1 MNEIFK
7 FLLIS
12 ISIGFAIC
20 DESWRFITLAD
31 WHGGEGFVKSPGM
44 NLENGP
50 VEKKM
55 KLETLQYLKKTFGGE
70 LVMLPGDSNGGHW
83 DGPEM
88 VKRINESNLTTTEDI
103 VLKAGD
109 NCYRTIRLLFKEGGY
124 PTMLMTT
131 GDHEYGGNP
140 WNPNTTHLRVQPQ
153 FRETYQRNF
162 NRDTQTGQFLFS
174 EPIGSS
180 PSRPLGTPFENTSY
194 AYRYKNALFITLDA
208 FRLIDD
214 YTQKFWDK
222 STGRGG
228 QGAVTCTIDG
238 KHLDWL
244 ENVLKEARRDLTIKH
259 IFVQAHVPVLQPVR
273 KVNSSGQFMDDAE
286 KSEFWNIMRKYS
298 VDVYFAGE
306 VHTNTATKDE
316 ESNIVQIVSRGN
328 FFNNFLTVDL
338 TDTSIHITSY
348 NEIGVLPQN
357 NNNYEAWGDLII
369 DKSGSETQILSSGSL
384 ELLDIRAPLIHFA
397 FDEISQLE
405 NSRQVLALNHD
416 DHKTTLV
423 ARKITIRGIECRYSM
438 YNHGSFGRKLLL

>member
-1 MNEIFK
+1 
-7 FLLIS
+7 
-12 ISIGFAIC
+12 
-20 DESWRFITLAD
+20 
-31 WHGGEGFVKSPGM
+31 
-44 NLENGP
+44 
-50 VEKKM
+50 
-55 KLETLQYLKKTFGGE
+55 
-70 LVMLPGDSNGGHW
+70 
-83 DGPEM
+83 
-88 VKRINESNLTTTEDI
+88 
-103 VLKAGD
+103 
-109 NCYRTIRLLFKEGGY
+109 
-124 PTMLMTT
+124 
-131 GDHEYGGNP
+131 
-140 WNPNTTHLRVQPQ
+140 
-153 FRETYQRNF
+153 
-162 NRDTQTGQFLFS
+162 
-174 EPIGSS
+174 
-180 PSRPLGTPFENTSY
+180 
-194 AYRYKNALFITLDA
+194 
-208 FRLIDD
+208 
-214 YTQKFWDK
+214 
-222 STGRGG
+222 
-228 QGAVTCTIDG
+228 
-238 KHLDWL
+238 
-244 ENVLKEARRDLTIKH
+244 
-259 IFVQAHVPVLQPVR
+259 
-273 KVNSSGQFMDDAE
+273 MDDAE